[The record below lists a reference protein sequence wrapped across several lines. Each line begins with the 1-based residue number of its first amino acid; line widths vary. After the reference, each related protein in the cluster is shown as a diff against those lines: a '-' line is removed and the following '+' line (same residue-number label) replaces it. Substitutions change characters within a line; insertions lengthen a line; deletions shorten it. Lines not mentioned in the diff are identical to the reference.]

1 MATENKFEEKL
12 EQILKAD
19 PEMQQVYTLV
29 SSLLED
35 GESEETEFE
44 CIEIDGKEYI
54 IIKEFVVKGT
64 TYVHLI
70 NENDPLDMMYRKV
83 VVEDG
88 EEFLVGLDSDSEF
101 DLVVAYEQKY
111 IWKDIK
117 RRQELNNLSD
127 AE

>member
-70 NENDPLDMMYRKV
+70 NENDPQDMMYRKV

>member
-1 MATENKFEEKL
+1 MANDDKYMEKL
-12 EQILKAD
+12 EEFLQD
-19 PEMQQVYTLV
+19 NPEMQQIYNMV
-29 SSLLED
+29 SSMLEGHGND
-35 GESEETEFE
+35 LAEIES
-44 CIEIDGKEYI
+44 IEIDGTDYFI
-54 IIKEFVVKGT
+54 AKEFVVKGT

-83 VVEDG
+83 VVGDG

>member
-1 MATENKFEEKL
+1 MTNDDKYMEKL
-12 EQILKAD
+12 EEFLKGN
-19 PEMQQVYTLV
+19 PEMQQVYDMVT
-29 SSLLED
+29 SMLEGD
-35 GESEETEFE
+35 GNELAEIESM
-44 CIEIDGKEYI
+44 EIDGTDYFI
-54 IIKEFVVKGT
+54 AREFVVKGT

-83 VVEDG
+83 IVENG

-111 IWKDIK
+111 IWKDIM

>member
-1 MATENKFEEKL
+1 MANDDKYMEKL
-12 EQILKAD
+12 EEFLQD
-19 PEMQQVYTLV
+19 NPEMQQIYNMV
-29 SSLLED
+29 SSMLEGD
-35 GESEETEFE
+35 GNDPAEIES
-44 CIEIDGKEYI
+44 IEIDGTDYFI
-54 IIKEFVVKGT
+54 AKEFVVKGT

>member
-1 MATENKFEEKL
+1 MDTEDKFEEKL

-19 PEMQQVYTLV
+19 PEIQQVYTLV

-117 RRQELNNLSD
+117 RRQDLKNND
-127 AE
+127 DQ

>member
-1 MATENKFEEKL
+1 MTNDDKYMEKL
-12 EQILKAD
+12 EEFLKGN
-19 PEMQQVYTLV
+19 PEMQHVYDMVTSMLEGDGNELAEIE
-29 SSLLED
+29 SL
-35 GESEETEFE
+35 
-44 CIEIDGKEYI
+44 EIDGTDYFI
-54 IIKEFVVKGT
+54 AKEFVVKGT

-70 NENDPLDMMYRKV
+70 NENDLLDMMYRKV
-83 VVEDG
+83 IVENG

-117 RRQELNNLSD
+117 RRQELKNLSD

>member
-1 MATENKFEEKL
+1 MATEDKFGEKL
-12 EQILKAD
+12 EQILKSN
-19 PEMQQVYTLV
+19 PEMQEVYKLV

-35 GESEETEFE
+35 GETEETELE
-44 CIEIDGKEYI
+44 CIEINGKEYI

-83 VVEDG
+83 IVENG